1 MRGAGRSGAT
11 CPVNGKRCSITP
23 NTNSRISPHRN
34 SGIER
39 SRIETRSVSGSS
51 TVPRTRNIRSPPPM
65 PKIAAITIAATASWM
80 VAGNVV
86 ATSDPESR
94 RNWMERPKSPC
105 RASVSQITYCSGS
118 GRSRPISCRLASISS
133 SVAVGGSDIAAGST
147 GSARSTQNNSTDTA
161 SSIGTAVRRRRAI
174 SLPTIPIISP
184 RRPISRGSHHRD
196 VSSTAMFA
204 PTSSRSHIRCRPN
217 FSCGRPSARSAAAGS
232 SRRLRR
238 RSG

>member
-1 MRGAGRSGAT
+1 MRCWHALQKMSKRPDSRELIKRNPVMRGAGRSGAT

-51 TVPRTRNIRSPPPM
+51 TVPRTRNIRRPPPM
-65 PKIAAITIAATASWM
+65 PKIAAITMAAAASWM
-80 VAGNVV
+80 VAGSAV

-105 RASVSQITYCSGS
+105 RASASQIAYCSGK
-118 GRSRPISCRLASISS
+118 GRSRPISWRLASISS
-133 SVAVGGSDIAAGST
+133 SVAVGGNDIAAGST

-161 SSIGTAVRRRRAI
+161 SSIGTAVSRRRAI
-174 SLPTIPIISP
+174 SLPTIPIISLKTTNQ
-184 RRPISRGSHHRD
+184 SRKSPPGRQLQCN
-196 VSSTAMFA
+196 VCANIQPFA
-204 PTSSRSHIRCRPN
+204 Y
-217 FSCGRPSARSAAAGS
+217 FV
-232 SRRLRR
+232 
-238 RSG
+238 